1 MRDSM
6 VKSFQ
11 INTLV
16 LDSLIKDLK
25 VPDSLLRTGQSNTI
39 GWILGHILAS
49 RGSMLSLL
57 KTNYEKTE
65 NEEQYKRGSEK
76 KDHIKIDPVKAMA
89 LFKERGKQIEEALM
103 HADESVLDEE
113 ITYKL
118 PGGGS
123 RVKDAIHFS
132 AWHETFHIGQ
142 IDLILAASGK
152 GGIK

>member
-1 MRDSM
+1 MRN
-6 VKSFQ
+6 VIAKSYQ
-11 INTLV
+11 LNTMILSDI
-16 LDSLIKDLK
+16 LKDLNEHDTLNK
-25 VPDSLLRTGQSNTI
+25 TGQSNTI

-113 ITYKL
+113 IAYKL
-118 PGGGS
+118 PGGGNQ
-123 RVKDAIHFS
+123 VKDAIQFS